1 MLVETP
7 PTAPPSLP
15 KYLAE
20 GLPKQDSETLSET
33 QEYLDELIEWKQ
45 RPVDED
51 DLPASAEPVDGES
64 DERTGTVVMEKVT
77 CGDETCKCMTD
88 GRNTG
93 RTSIATIAHT
103 TARSPPSTLTTS
115 ETSHSNPFAFC
126 RALCN
131 ICGS

>member
-1 MLVETP
+1 MPAKTP

-20 GLPKQDSETLSET
+20 GLPKQDSETLLET

-51 DLPASAEPVDGES
+51 DLPDSAEPVDGEN

-77 CGDETCKCMTD
+77 CGDESCKCMTEGEKHGPYKYRYYRTDD
-88 GRNTG
+88 GM
-93 RTSIATIAHT
+93 
-103 TARSPPSTLTTS
+103 LTS
-115 ETSHSNPFAFC
+115 EYIDNE
-126 RALCN
+126 
-131 ICGS
+131 